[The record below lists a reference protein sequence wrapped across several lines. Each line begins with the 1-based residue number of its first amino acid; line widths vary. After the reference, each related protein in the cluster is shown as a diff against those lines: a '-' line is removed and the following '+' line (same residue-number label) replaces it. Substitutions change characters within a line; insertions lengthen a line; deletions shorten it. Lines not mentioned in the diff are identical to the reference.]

1 MILRHSASTPEST
14 VRAVLFR
21 PISRPWASPSI
32 TWSGRNSTSIRLR
45 PGSPAR
51 VRLKMDRYFSASS
64 WGKDI
69 RERLKVATISRLS
82 FT

>member
-1 MILRHSASTPEST
+1 MMRRHRVSTPLST
-14 VRAVLFR
+14 VSAVFFS

-45 PGSPAR
+45 PGMPAS
-51 VRLKMDRYFSASS
+51 VRLKMARYFSASS
-64 WGKDI
+64 WGKEI
-69 RERLKVATISRLS
+69 SGLLKVATISRFS